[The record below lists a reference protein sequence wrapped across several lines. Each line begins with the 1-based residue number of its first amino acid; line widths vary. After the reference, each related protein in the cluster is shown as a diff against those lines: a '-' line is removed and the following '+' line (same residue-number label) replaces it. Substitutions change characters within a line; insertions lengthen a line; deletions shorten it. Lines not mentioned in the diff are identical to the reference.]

1 MVTRWGGRWGRAA
14 LMAAMGVVMVVV
26 LGPDVL
32 KAVGPDESDHGTAT
46 SDHPMIAPLNP
57 PAVPAYGQLAQALT
71 KARSATVRYATGLRA
86 AQADGYKVITPMM
99 AEMGV
104 HYLNPDVT
112 GFDLEKPMILVYAG
126 KDGATQLV
134 ALEWVFPKVPDTQPI
149 PGATYGSFD
158 AACHYIDGQFIPG
171 PEASCTLNH
180 PASGAPFFFWHP
192 DLVTLHVWLW
202 HPNPAG
208 IFNDTNPLIAPYN

>member
-1 MVTRWGGRWGRAA
+1 MVTRWGGQWGRTAWTAA
-14 LMAAMGVVMVVV
+14 VGVAIGVVLSGAV
-26 LGPDVL
+26 LTRADPD
-32 KAVGPDESDHGTAT
+32 ASDPGTAT
-46 SDHPMIAPLNP
+46 NEHPTVAPLNP
-57 PAVPAYGQLAQALT
+57 PAYPAYGELALALA
-71 KARSATVRYATGLRA
+71 KARSATVKYATDLRA

-99 AEMGV
+99 SEMGV
-104 HYLNPDVT
+104 HYLNPAIT

-126 KDGATQLV
+126 QDGAMQLV

-149 PGATYGSFD
+149 PGAFYGSFA
-158 AACHYIDGQFIPG
+158 AACHYVDGQFDPG
-171 PEASCTLNH
+171 NEASCTPNH